1 MSQKNANHYKPIYN
15 YILSPK
21 YILCTKMLTIA
32 ENVITFDFPPE
43 DDNDEEGL
51 NMLGAVWHDGAN
63 IWWSRQWSSSNGD
76 PPKGP
81 MEMEHIV
88 RNG

>member
-21 YILCTKMLTIA
+21 YILCNKMLTIA

-43 DDNDEEGL
+43 YDNDEEGL
-51 NMLGAVWHDGAN
+51 NMLGAV
-63 IWWSRQWSSSNGD
+63 
-76 PPKGP
+76 
-81 MEMEHIV
+81 
-88 RNG
+88 